1 MTVVLDADLIFD
13 VLSLELNDP
22 KNVAVIRNMLILI
35 NTMLLGKNELA
46 IDQFKAFDIISLLLN
61 ILTGSNELSY
71 LALSTLSLL
80 ARLQSF

>member
-1 MTVVLDADLIFD
+1 
-13 VLSLELNDP
+13 
-22 KNVAVIRNMLILI
+22 MLILI